1 MKSKTLFT
9 ALCLAA
15 MLLAQGTV
23 KAVPTVPV
31 NAADLIG
38 TITNGTPANPTN
50 ETAYVNNEL
59 TLFNGGTISN
69 PMGQTYALA
78 GAGQGGSVNSPPL
91 PMPAVLDTTQGS
103 GGQITSGVQNQT
115 TFRLNLGSGY
125 NYLMVKWDGVDALY
139 DIQGLTGTVT
149 VTNDVVFN
157 SGTNPQPQAASHADL
172 FNPTSVGVP
181 DSASTAVL
189 LGVALIGIGLLR
201 RKISKNPLT
210 LI

>member
-1 MKSKTLFT
+1 MKTKTLFS

-23 KAVPTVPV
+23 KAVPVNPV
-31 NAADLIG
+31 QDNTDLIG
-38 TITNGTPANPTN
+38 SINPGNPADPTN
-50 ETAYVNNEL
+50 ETAYANNLL
-59 TLFNGGTISN
+59 TLFNGGTISD
-69 PMGQTYALA
+69 PLGQTYTLMT
-78 GAGQGGSVNSPPL
+78 GPDVNPAPL
-91 PMPAVLDTTQGS
+91 PTPAVLDTTQGT
-103 GGQITSGVQNQT
+103 GGQITSGVNGNT
-115 TFRLNLGSGY
+115 SFTLNLGSGY
-125 NYLMVKWDGVDALY
+125 NYLLVKWDGPNGAEALY

-149 VTNDVVFN
+149 VNNTTFLN
-157 SGTNPQPQAASHADL
+157 GAGQPFAASHADL